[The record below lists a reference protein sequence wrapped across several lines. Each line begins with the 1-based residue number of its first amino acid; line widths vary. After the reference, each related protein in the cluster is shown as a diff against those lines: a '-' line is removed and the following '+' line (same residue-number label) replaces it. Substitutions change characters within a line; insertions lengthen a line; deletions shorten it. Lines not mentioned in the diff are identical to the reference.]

1 VPSHNDL
8 ISELLGT
15 VGRFR
20 RQVRRTAGLDSSG
33 FDRIERGTGLTE
45 SQSELLRLV
54 GRRPGISVSQA
65 ATELGL
71 AANSASTLVS
81 KLCAGGFLTRE
92 VDANDRRVG
101 RLRLT
106 EPTQNIAD
114 ESRNAR
120 RAALSDALDNLDT
133 SEIDQLAAGL
143 AVLTKLTGLLH
154 ERQI

>member
-1 VPSHNDL
+1 VPPHNDL